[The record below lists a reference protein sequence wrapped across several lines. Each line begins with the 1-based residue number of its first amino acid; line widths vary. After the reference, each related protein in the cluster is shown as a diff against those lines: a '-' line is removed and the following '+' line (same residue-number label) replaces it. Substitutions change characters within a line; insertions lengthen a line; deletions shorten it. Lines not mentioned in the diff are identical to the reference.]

1 MPLQALTT
9 YGADFDG
16 DCLNILYIPN
26 RAFWE
31 EASKCFNPR
40 NAMLISNN
48 DGRFNSAMS
57 IFKDILININGMIQL
72 SRKHYSQ
79 SDLSKIEAVKAKWGN

>member
-1 MPLQALTT
+1 
-9 YGADFDG
+9 
-16 DCLNILYIPN
+16 
-26 RAFWE
+26 
-31 EASKCFNPR
+31 
-40 NAMLISNN
+40 MLISNN

-72 SRKHYSQ
+72 SRKHYSD